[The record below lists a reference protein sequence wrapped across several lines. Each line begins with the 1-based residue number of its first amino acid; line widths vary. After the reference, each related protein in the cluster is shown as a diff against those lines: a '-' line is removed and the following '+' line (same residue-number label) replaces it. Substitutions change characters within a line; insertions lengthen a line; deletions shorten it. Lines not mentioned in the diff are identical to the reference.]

1 MTTLTEKYNKANQI
15 LIDRRQASNAKIKKN
30 YVDYISRY
38 KWHEF
43 ATLTFKQL
51 QRNPVR
57 LKDMADHWLMKR
69 HFRQAESE
77 GTAIRVTKEK
87 RDAYDRPLPSV
98 TRYKGTFANRWGKGR
113 GRPVYVMAIEPHK
126 TRRGLH
132 AHLLIH
138 YTSFDKPLS
147 RIEGTKLW
155 KDELGFGFIRT
166 DQVKSQEAVS
176 KYISKY
182 VLKGNRE
189 ESDQDCHIEFS
200 DSFSAPGFIT

>member
-1 MTTLTEKYNKANQI
+1 MTTLVEKYNKANQL
-15 LIDRRQASNAKIKKN
+15 LIDQREKKNAEIKKN

-38 KWHEF
+38 NWHEF

-77 GTAIRVTKEK
+77 GTAIKVTKEK
-87 RDAYDRPLPSV
+87 RDGYDRPLPSV
-98 TRYKGTFANRWGKGR
+98 TRYKGPFANRWSKGR
-113 GRPVYVMAIEPHK
+113 GRPIYVMAIEPHK

-138 YTSFDKPLS
+138 YTSFEKPLS

-166 DQVKSQEAVS
+166 DKVKSQEAVS

-182 VLKGNRE
+182 VLKGNRQD
-189 ESDQDCHIEFS
+189 SDQDCHIEFS
-200 DSFSAPGFIT
+200 DSFSAPAFNA

>member
-1 MTTLTEKYNKANQI
+1 MSRIPKKYYDANDDLANNRVAERNKVHEA
-15 LIDRRQASNAKIKKN
+15 
-30 YVDYISRY
+30 YCEFISRY

-77 GTAIRVTKEK
+77 GTAIKVTKEK

-98 TRYKGTFANRWGKGR
+98 TRYKGKFPNRWGKGR

-138 YTSFDKPLS
+138 YTSFEKPLD

-166 DQVKSQEAVS
+166 EAVKSQGAVS
-176 KYISKY
+176 GYVSKY
-182 VLKGNRE
+182 VLKGANSG
-189 ESDQDCHIEFS
+189 SDQDSHIVFS
-200 DSFSAPGFIT
+200 DTFSAPGSIT